1 MFGLDR
7 TVKAAYLEQFLRVP
21 DEERYAIIQFL
32 DVSLQVT
39 CQHLQQKKI
48 QKVRFKEIVQCWMLY
63 VLVRHTVAQ

>member
-1 MFGLDR
+1 MFGLDI

-21 DEERYAIIQFL
+21 DEECDAIIQFL

-48 QKVRFKEIVQCWMLY
+48 QKTRFKDMVQG
-63 VLVRHTVAQ
+63 